1 MGLTKTADERV
12 YTITAQKCAD
22 QPVRVSKNQFYL
34 CADQPVRV
42 SKNQFYESPWHITD
56 MSQPAGP
63 KRRPKGVYEQIGLLE
78 RGKVTGLLFS
88 PASF

>member
-1 MGLTKTADERV
+1 MGLTETADERV
-12 YTITAQKCAD
+12 YTITAQK
-22 QPVRVSKNQFYL
+22 

-78 RGKVTGLLFS
+78 RGKVTGLFFTHKFLS
-88 PASF
+88 ETR